1 MEVKWQYAIFSKI
14 SKTHDSTD
22 NFLRRNMNDKQC
34 SNFVGGFPHSSSF
47 KLRVGKFKTR
57 LKLHKKNQGQNYF
70 FSRGSGLLAISL
82 AQNEKNLDRTKT
94 HERFSQ
100 ASRKVMLICS
110 IAAPGLEVSFTS
122 AVAFQWSPF
131 LVFCFCYWFILSVFP
146 PPSGPVVQC

>member
-70 FSRGSGLLAISL
+70 FSRGSGLLATSL
-82 AQNEKNLDRTKT
+82 TQNEKNLDRTKT
-94 HERFSQ
+94 HERFLQ

-110 IAAPGLEVSFTS
+110 ISAPGLEVSFTS
-122 AVAFQWSPF
+122 AGAFQWSLF

-146 PPSGPVVQC
+146 SPSGPVVQC

>member
-22 NFLRRNMNDKQC
+22 NFLRRNMNDKEC

-57 LKLHKKNQGQNYF
+57 LKLHKKKSRLVLF
-70 FSRGSGLLAISL
+70 FFKRIWIASYKFGAKWKKSWS
-82 AQNEKNLDRTKT
+82 
-94 HERFSQ
+94 HENARMISQ
-100 ASRKVMLICS
+100 ASRKVMYICS
-110 IAAPGLEVSFTS
+110 ISAPGLEVSFTS

-131 LVFCFCYWFILSVFP
+131 LVFCFWYWLILSVFP
-146 PPSGPVVQC
+146 PGGPVVQC

>member
-1 MEVKWQYAIFSKI
+1 MEVKWQHAIFSKI

-57 LKLHKKNQGQNYF
+57 LKLHKKKSRLVLF
-70 FSRGSGLLAISL
+70 FFKRIWIASYKFGAKWKKSWS
-82 AQNEKNLDRTKT
+82 
-94 HERFSQ
+94 HENARMISQ
-100 ASRKVMLICS
+100 ASRKVMYICS
-110 IAAPGLEVSFTS
+110 ISAPGLEVSFTS

-131 LVFCFCYWFILSVFP
+131 LVFCFWYWFILSVFP
-146 PPSGPVVQC
+146 PGGPVVQC